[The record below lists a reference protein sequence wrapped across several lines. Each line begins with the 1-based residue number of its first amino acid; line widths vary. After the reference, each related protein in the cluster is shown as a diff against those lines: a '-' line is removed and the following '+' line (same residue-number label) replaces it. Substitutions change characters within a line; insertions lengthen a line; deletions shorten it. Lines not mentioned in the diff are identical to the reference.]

1 MLLCR
6 HEFVV
11 EKVTKDGS
19 EMVGKSA
26 RRDVVFYYFSKLLER
41 TLSRFTLGYRM
52 VTCTT
57 LASGALKLVLRIV
70 TKASIAAPDQLRVIS
85 K

>member
-26 RRDVVFYYFSKLLER
+26 RRDVVLLFKTAREDAIPIHFR
-41 TLSRFTLGYRM
+41 VGVEWSR
-52 VTCTT
+52 
-57 LASGALKLVLRIV
+57 AL
-70 TKASIAAPDQLRVIS
+70 P
-85 K
+85 